1 VPILPLLSA
10 ASRLFASAAIWR
22 LVGSERCGNVLIKQL
37 DSPEETLR
45 MIAGTLLT
53 QAGSRSVPLLRD
65 ALERQQNLPMILTMI
80 GDLGGLDQRSLLEH
94 YVGDERSDV
103 AKAAREALRVLS
115 SRSK

>member
-1 VPILPLLSA
+1 
-10 ASRLFASAAIWR
+10 LFASAAIWR
-22 LVGSERCGNVLIKQL
+22 LVGSKKYGNVLIKQL

-53 QAGSRSVPLLRD
+53 QAGSRSLPLLRD
-65 ALERQQNLPMILTMI
+65 ALERQQNLPMLLTMI
-80 GDLGGLDQRSLLEH
+80 GDVGDLDQASLLEH